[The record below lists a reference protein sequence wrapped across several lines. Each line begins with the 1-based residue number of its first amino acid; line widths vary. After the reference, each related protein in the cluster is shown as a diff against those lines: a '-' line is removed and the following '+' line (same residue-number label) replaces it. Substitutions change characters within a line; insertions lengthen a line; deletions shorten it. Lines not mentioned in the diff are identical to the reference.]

1 MNEEALKLTLSS
13 SPHAHSPNSTRRIML
28 DVCIALLPALIGAIV
43 FFGARA
49 LTLTALSVAGC
60 VFFEWAYRRIMK
72 KDNTTGD
79 LSAVVTGILVAF
91 VCPVTLPFWTIL
103 IGDFFAI
110 VVVKQLF
117 GGIGANIVNPAL
129 AARAFLFSWPL
140 FMNTWVRSGVHVP
153 AFSNPTTASL
163 DGLTAATPMASL
175 HVGAMPEASV
185 LDLFL
190 GRTGGSLGEVSAM
203 LLLLGGIYLLVRRVI
218 SARIPLA
225 YLGTVAV
232 LAFLFPRGGAARLD
246 WMLVQLLSGGLMLG
260 AIFMATDYATSPVT
274 KPGQIIF
281 GIGCGLLLHESATTG
296 GTEMAA
302 RLLKLKFQGLSIGSL
317 CLGLDVA
324 VTIGYALCFRDMTR
338 AMYGV
343 VALYI
348 LSLLIDRVVYGPNA
362 SKVAYI
368 ISEQY
373 EAITHELLQL
383 DRGVTLLAGKGAW
396 SGREKR
402 IILCAF
408 GRRHFI
414 PIKKLV
420 QSIDP
425 DAFVIVCDAHEVLGE
440 GFGQY
445 DPTGL

>member
-1 MNEEALKLTLSS
+1 
-13 SPHAHSPNSTRRIML
+13 ML

-175 HVGAMPEASV
+175 HVGAMPP
-185 LDLFL
+185 D
-190 GRTGGSLGEVSAM
+190 
-203 LLLLGGIYLLVRRVI
+203 
-218 SARIPLA
+218 
-225 YLGTVAV
+225 
-232 LAFLFPRGGAARLD
+232 
-246 WMLVQLLSGGLMLG
+246 
-260 AIFMATDYATSPVT
+260 
-274 KPGQIIF
+274 
-281 GIGCGLLLHESATTG
+281 GCGRPRSVCSSVKILRNDGGRRSPC
-296 GTEMAA
+296 GTENARPMACP
-302 RLLKLKFQGLSIGSL
+302 GS
-317 CLGLDVA
+317 
-324 VTIGYALCFRDMTR
+324 
-338 AMYGV
+338 
-343 VALYI
+343 
-348 LSLLIDRVVYGPNA
+348 
-362 SKVAYI
+362 
-368 ISEQY
+368 
-373 EAITHELLQL
+373 
-383 DRGVTLLAGKGAW
+383 
-396 SGREKR
+396 
-402 IILCAF
+402 
-408 GRRHFI
+408 
-414 PIKKLV
+414 
-420 QSIDP
+420 
-425 DAFVIVCDAHEVLGE
+425 
-440 GFGQY
+440 
-445 DPTGL
+445 

>member
-1 MNEEALKLTLSS
+1 MNGPTIHRTSPQIAQPATISS
-13 SPHAHSPNSTRRIML
+13 TML
-28 DVCIALLPALIGAIV
+28 DVIIALVPALAMAV
-43 FFGARA
+43 FLFGVRVLA
-49 LTLTALSVAGC
+49 LTAVSVGTC
-60 VFFEWAYRRIMK
+60 VLAEYGYRRLRGQS
-72 KDNTTGD
+72 NTIGD

-175 HVGAMPEASV
+175 HVGALPEASV

-260 AIFMATDYATSPVT
+260 AWFMATDYTTSPVT
-274 KPGQIIF
+274 HGGQLVY
-281 GIGCGLLLHESATTG
+281 GVGCGVLTFLFRYFGSYVEGVSYAILIMNCCVGFFDRIGVPKRFGAVRQKKQKKG
-296 GTEMAA
+296 GA
-302 RLLKLKFQGLSIGSL
+302 
-317 CLGLDVA
+317 
-324 VTIGYALCFRDMTR
+324 
-338 AMYGV
+338 
-343 VALYI
+343 
-348 LSLLIDRVVYGPNA
+348 
-362 SKVAYI
+362 
-368 ISEQY
+368 
-373 EAITHELLQL
+373 EA
-383 DRGVTLLAGKGAW
+383 
-396 SGREKR
+396 
-402 IILCAF
+402 
-408 GRRHFI
+408 
-414 PIKKLV
+414 
-420 QSIDP
+420 
-425 DAFVIVCDAHEVLGE
+425 
-440 GFGQY
+440 
-445 DPTGL
+445 